1 MTTQKTIELD
11 YFPVRQGGIDEL
23 HSHLSPNPTGL
34 ERESCGACAQL
45 DNDFA
50 WLRFNDAMA
59 GRESEFGT
67 VEDAMKYAVVNVER
81 KPDPRAYSA
90 LKIPDRVATAA

>member
-1 MTTQKTIELD
+1 MTTPKIPELD
-11 YFPVRQGGIDEL
+11 YFPTRQGGPDQL
-23 HSHLSPNPTGL
+23 HTHLSQSPTGL

-45 DNDFA
+45 ENDFA

-59 GRESEFGT
+59 ERAPEFGT

-81 KPDPRAYSA
+81 KPDPRTYSVA
-90 LKIPDRVATAA
+90 KIPDPVATAA

>member
-11 YFPVRQGGIDEL
+11 YFPTRQGGPDQL
-23 HSHLSPNPTGL
+23 HTHLTFQPSAL

-45 DNDFA
+45 ENDFA

-59 GRESEFGT
+59 GRASEFGT

-81 KPDPRAYSA
+81 KPDPRTYTVA
-90 LKIPDRVATAA
+90 KIPDRVATAA